1 MTVLDKL
8 TKAQRRKNMQAVK
21 NKGSKIENL
30 LSKALWAKGFRYRK
44 NDKKVFGKPD
54 LTFSRK
60 KVAIFVDSEFW
71 HGKDWSQKKY
81 EHKTNIEFWH
91 KKIERNI
98 KRDKEVNKELKQ
110 KGWNVFR
117 FWGQEIIKDVEG
129 CVTKVEKAL

>member
-1 MTVLDKL
+1 
-8 TKAQRRKNMQAVK
+8 MQAIK

>member
-1 MTVLDKL
+1 MDKL

-54 LTFSRK
+54 LTFGRK

-71 HGKDWSQKKY
+71 HGKDWSKKKY

-98 KRDKEVNKELKQ
+98 DRDKEVNKELKQ

-117 FWGQEIIKDVEG
+117 FWGQEIINDVEG
-129 CVTKVEKAL
+129 CVTKVEKVL